1 MTLVNTVGMGDG
13 SLTMGVSLAPQKDLK
28 AREIQTHD
36 NDSSQG
42 GTPNAEHGFKPTFS
56 MSLSYSLDSTGKEEH
71 YERDVQSEKIQDH
84 NAPYCAGENGEEQ
97 AVRLN
102 SQVIAGLKNKISEAG
117 LYGGT
122 YGNPQLQMSILTG
135 ALSKAQTLIKDYMG
149 SLGGNVMPLDGA
161 GYIADL
167 GRLHHQI
174 IQSLSEVAAKNI
186 QKPALARQT
195 RGQPVGAQGSP
206 FQL

>member
-1 MTLVNTVGMGDG
+1 MTSVNTVGMGDG

-28 AREIQTHD
+28 SREVQTHD
-36 NDSSQG
+36 NALHSDASPDAG
-42 GTPNAEHGFKPTFS
+42 HGFKPTFS

-71 YERDVQSEKIQDH
+71 YERKVQSEKMQDH
-84 NAPYCAGENGEEQ
+84 NAPYCVGDEGEEQ
-97 AVRLN
+97 AAGLN

-135 ALSKAQTLIKDYMG
+135 ALSKTQTLIKDYMG

-174 IQSLSEVAAKNI
+174 IQSLSEVASKNI
-186 QKPALARQT
+186 QKPALAGQT